1 MPSPDAKTYT
11 VKNIKGDEIGEI
23 ALADDV
29 FDTEVH
35 EHLLWECVKWQLAKR
50 RAGTH
55 STKRRGE
62 VSGTTHKPHRQKGT
76 GRARAGSQRA
86 AQWVGG
92 GSVFGPKPRDYAYNM
107 PRKARRKA
115 LRAALSL
122 RNHEKQLIIVDGFS
136 VEDGKTK
143 NVAAALAALG
153 SPHPEWST
161 LIVDDKENQSLV
173 RGVRNLRA
181 AKWIAPEGLN
191 VYDILKHETLVL
203 TAASAKVVEEALRP

>member
-1 MPSPDAKTYT
+1 MPSPDAKNYT
-11 VKNIKGDEIGEI
+11 VKNISGDSVGEI
-23 ALADDV
+23 ELADAV

-55 STKRRGE
+55 NTKRRGE
-62 VSGTTHKPHRQKGT
+62 VRGTTRKPYRQKGT

-92 GSVFGPKPRDYAYNM
+92 GSVFGPKPREYGYNM
-107 PRKARRKA
+107 PRKARKKA

-122 RNHEKQLIIVDGFS
+122 RNHEQRLVIVDAFAVDG
-136 VEDGKTK
+136 GKTK
-143 NVAAALAALG
+143 NVANALAALG
-153 SPHPEWST
+153 APQPGTSA
-161 LIVDDKENQSLV
+161 LIVDATENEALV
-173 RGVRNLRA
+173 RGARNLRA

-191 VYDILKHETLVL
+191 VYDILNHETLVL
-203 TAASAKVVEEALRP
+203 TTASAKAVEEALQP